1 MKFEVLEK
9 RWCGWVAI
17 SALAVVSVSWGCS
30 RRGVERGP
38 DEAEEARQVG
48 AQTASE
54 EKREGRPDLPDRV
67 ILMIGDGMGAAAVA
81 GAEYTSE
88 ERLNMLTMEQLNFIT
103 THSHE
108 FVTTDSAASAT
119 AFATGN
125 KTHYQGVSVTPGTT
139 KEREEDEGHQMET
152 VLERAQKRGWKTGLV
167 ATVRAVH
174 ATPAAFAAHRAHRD
188 FEEAIAADMATSE
201 VDVLVGGGRNRF
213 TDRED
218 GVNLLEEFER
228 RGYTVAQTGR
238 EFAKAGGVAERLV
251 GLLEEEDLPS
261 VRSEDRSRSL
271 AEMTETAI
279 DVLDRNNEEGFFL
292 MVEGSQIDWRG
303 HGLDGEGT
311 IASTRHFDRAVGTA
325 LEYGRAR
332 DDTLVIVV
340 ADHETGGLSLVDSSQ
355 KEKLTAAL
363 GGEKKAQS
371 SVSYQTEGDDSI
383 EAPALFPEMKVER
396 RHGGAAESESLVPLF
411 GYFSIASRPYA
422 EKPEEFFGIHTPE
435 MIPMFVE
442 GKGAS
447 YMADAGDNASVGRR
461 LFELVRGE
469 RSKSIERHER
479 EAPSSE
485 EERPRNVVLFVGDGV
500 GFDALTLGEYGA
512 GPLAVRSMRHRGLAA
527 PRGRDSLVPGDG
539 EAATVLAT
547 GRRSAS
553 GGGEDADESGED
565 DTRARTVLE
574 IAETKGYRT
583 GVVTTESLTDET
595 PAAMY
600 TGASGGRSAADD
612 FVSIPARWDE
622 SDGIDVAYGGG
633 ARLFGEEHRERM
645 EGRGVDVGEEWED
658 GGDVGRQVVRLLSKR
673 GLPVV
678 SERRGDG
685 AAADLPTLDQMTR
698 TALERLQAF
707 DAPFFLVVEAGLP
720 GRLQRGLDRSEELV
734 EAIGEF
740 DAAIEVGREFA
751 RRDGDTLV
759 VATADVDQTLSVM
772 DNHYGFNYGVCGV
785 AKRCGGPY
793 ELRPLSVSVDGLENA
808 AGLTDATLQGEY
820 APPELFAE
828 YAWGVQA
835 GGDQG
840 EVRGMNTVN
849 FVPVFATG
857 PWSGRFE
864 GAYDQTHIGKQV
876 VKWAKSGR

>member
-1 MKFEVLEK
+1 MKIDVFEN
-9 RWCGWVAI
+9 RWWFGIAI
-17 SALAVVSVSWGCS
+17 AALAVVSVSWGCS

-38 DEAEEARQVG
+38 EEREAQQVG

-54 EKREGRPDLPDRV
+54 EEGERRSELPDRV

-139 KEREEDEGHQMET
+139 KESEEDEDHQMET

-188 FEEAIAADMATSE
+188 FEEAIAGDMATSE

-213 TDRED
+213 TDRDD

-228 RGYTVAQTGR
+228 RGYTVAKTGR
-238 EFAKAGGVAERLV
+238 EFAEAGGVAERLV
-251 GLLEEEDLPS
+251 GLLGEEDLPS
-261 VRSEDRSRSL
+261 VRSQERSRSL
-271 AEMTETAI
+271 EEMTETAI
-279 DVLDRNNEEGFFL
+279 EVLDRNNEEGFFL

-311 IASTRHFDRAVGTA
+311 IASTRHFDRAVGRA
-325 LEYGRAR
+325 LEYGRSR

-355 KEKLTAAL
+355 KEELTAAL
-363 GGEKKAQS
+363 GGEEEARS
-371 SVSYQTEGDDSI
+371 SVSYRSEGEDSI
-383 EAPALFPEMKVER
+383 EAPDPFPEMEVER
-396 RHGGAAESESLVPLF
+396 RHGGGADSESLVPLF

-435 MIPMFVE
+435 MIPMFVD

-447 YMADAGDNASVGRR
+447 YVADAGDNASVGRR

-469 RSKSIERHER
+469 RSKSIERHEQ

-512 GPLAVRSMRHRGLAA
+512 GPLAVRTMRHRGLAA
-527 PRGRDSLVPGDG
+527 PLGGDSLVPGDR
-539 EAATVLAT
+539 EAASVLAT
-547 GRRSAS
+547 GRRSAD
-553 GGGEDADESGED
+553 GDGES
-565 DTRARTVLE
+565 RARTVLE
-574 IAETKGYRT
+574 MAETKGYRT
-583 GVVTTESLTDET
+583 GLVTTESLTDAT

-600 TGASGGRSAADD
+600 AEGSGDSSVADD
-612 FVSIPARWDE
+612 FVSIPARWDG
-622 SDGIDVAYGGG
+622 SDGLDVAYGGG
-633 ARLFGEEHRERM
+633 ASYFGAEHRERM
-645 EGRGVDVGEEWED
+645 EERGVDVGEEWED
-658 GGDVGRQVVRLLSKR
+658 GGDVGRQVVRLLSER

-678 SERRGDG
+678 ADRRGDG
-685 AAADLPTLDQMTR
+685 SAADLPTLDQMTR

-707 DAPFFLVVEAGLP
+707 DAPFFLVVEAGVP
-720 GRLQRGLDRSEELV
+720 GRLQRGLDRSEKLV
-734 EAIGEF
+734 DAIGEF
-740 DAAIEVGREFA
+740 DAAVEEGREFA
-751 RRDGDTLV
+751 QRDGDTLV
-759 VATADVDQTLSVM
+759 VATADADQTLSVM

-793 ELRPLSVSVDGLENA
+793 EMRPLSVSADGLENA
-808 AGLTDATLQGEY
+808 AGLTDVTLQGEY

-828 YAWGVQA
+828 YAWAVQA
-835 GGDQG
+835 GAEQG

-864 GAYDQTHIGKQV
+864 GAYDQTHIGKQF